1 MEKMIVS
8 EIRWII
14 TLSGWVLFFVLH
26 IYIYIYTYIYILCS
40 KPYTLLWQLVTLVQ
54 IMPVSMF
61 LYWIVLHKLHN
72 WCNLCRTTQNKNMK
86 TCIICI
92 GVVWLVSPPAI
103 GLCYLLMKQFVSLL
117 PGTIHYHTSYVL
129 YVRN

>member
-1 MEKMIVS
+1 MVAGDAS
-8 EIRWII
+8 
-14 TLSGWVLFFVLH
+14 TNYACFN
-26 IYIYIYTYIYILCS
+26 
-40 KPYTLLWQLVTLVQ
+40 
-54 IMPVSMF
+54 F

-103 GLCYLLMKQFVSLL
+103 GLSMML
-117 PGTIHYHTSYVL
+117 PANEAICKLTPRYHA
-129 YVRN
+129 